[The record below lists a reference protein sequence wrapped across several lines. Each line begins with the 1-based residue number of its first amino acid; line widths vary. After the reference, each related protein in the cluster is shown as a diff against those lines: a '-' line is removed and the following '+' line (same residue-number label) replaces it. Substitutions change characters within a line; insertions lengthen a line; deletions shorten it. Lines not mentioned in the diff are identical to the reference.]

1 MTFKISDPNLFEQE
15 DWSKSDTIIILDGD
29 EISFQVAAAC
39 EQRGIVVTNTTNEF
53 DASFK
58 TRTDLKKFLEGLEV
72 PEGHYSITDSQIAE
86 PAKNAFATVKAK
98 IQNFRE
104 KFKTNNVEIY
114 MSGSGN
120 YRLDLPLPEQY
131 KSNRKD
137 GIRPL
142 LLQDI
147 RDYLVQY
154 QKAVVV
160 QGDEADAMLAQRMYE
175 GYKSGQKVIACSV
188 DKDLRITSGWCYNPD
203 KDDLLYVDGLGEL
216 YKDDK
221 GKVRGY
227 GRMFLYFQCATGD
240 SSDGYDPRSIVKAI
254 TGTTPKFGDVAA
266 YKLLSECKTDK
277 EALKVVHD
285 LYRKWFTAEQFQY
298 VAWNGETFK
307 GDYLDALQLIWD
319 CAFMKRHK
327 DDNVCVRSMLRK
339 MGIIE

>member
-1 MTFKISDPNLFEQE
+1 MTFNYKEEFEQD
-15 DWSKSDTIIILDGD
+15 DWDDSVVLILDGD
-29 EISFQVAAAC
+29 EISFQVSAAC
-39 EQRGIVVTNTTNEF
+39 EQRGIIATNTSNE
-53 DASFK
+53 AQATFK
-58 TRTDLKKFLEGLEV
+58 TRTEMKKFLDGLEV
-72 PEGHYSITDSQIAE
+72 PEGFYDVTDSQIAE
-86 PAKNAFATVKAK
+86 PLKNALSTVKSK
-98 IQNFRE
+98 ILNYKQR
-104 KFKTNNVEIY
+104 FKTNTVEIY

-154 QKAVVV
+154 QKAVIVE
-160 QGDEADAMLAQRMYE
+160 GDEADAMLAQRMYE

-221 GKVRGY
+221 GKVRGF
-227 GRMFLYFQCATGD
+227 GRMFLYFQCAVGD
-240 SSDGYDPRSIVKAI
+240 SSDGYDPRMIVKAV
-254 TGTTPKFGDVAA
+254 TGTTPKFGEVAA

-285 LYRKWFTAEQFQY
+285 LYLKWFTAEQFQY

-327 DDNVCVRSMLRK
+327 DDNVRVRSMMRK